1 MTKSL
6 EDLIRERPV
15 DRSAVDALKKRMLE
29 QVAAYRLSDLRKAM
43 DVTRVALAE
52 RLHVSQNRVSR
63 IEKGD
68 LEHTQIDT
76 LRKYVEAIGG
86 RLHVEVELADERILI
101 A

>member
-6 EDLIRERPV
+6 EELLRDRPV
-15 DRSAVDALKKRMLE
+15 DRTEVDILKKRMLD
-29 QVAAYRLSDLRKAM
+29 QVVAYRLSDLRRAM
-43 DVTRVALAE
+43 DLTQVGLAE
-52 RLHVSQNRVSR
+52 RLQISQNRVSR

-86 RLHVEVELADERILI
+86 ELRVEVKLNNERILI